1 MFDLFKSREEREKDY
16 NNVVKFPEP
25 VAVPTVA
32 PKPVVEEA
40 LYTVGLTNDGSTQFR
55 LKLEN
60 GSATMTMTPQGVID
74 LIEDLAHTI
83 RKTHGVEIF
92 TKEDAE

>member
-1 MFDLFKSREEREKDY
+1 MS
-16 NNVVKFPEP
+16 
-25 VAVPTVA
+25 
-32 PKPVVEEA
+32 
-40 LYTVGLTNDGSTQFR
+40 
-55 LKLEN
+55 
-60 GSATMTMTPQGVID
+60 PQGVID